1 MPPLQAAFSV
11 GAELARH
18 TDSAP
23 GRGFS
28 KRRRPRSA
36 STESHVAGTKM
47 PPLQAAFSVGAEL
60 ARHADSAPG
69 RGFSKRRRPRS
80 ASTESHV
87 AGTKM
92 PPLQAA
98 FLWVPSVA
106 RHTDSARR
114 VELARLKRP
123 TRRASS
129 PRRQCGWAPPPHPP
143 RLALG
148 APPPPPPPPPPST
161 LRNAGRSTP
170 CVDASG
176 HAAEAVTFS
185 RIRLPLLSSAASS
198 FSFCCCASFAP
209 GHCASM

>member
-36 STESHVAGTKM
+36 STESHVAGTRM
-47 PPLQAAFSVGAEL
+47 PPLQAAFSVGPEL
-60 ARHADSAPG
+60 ARHTDSAPG
-69 RGFSKRRRPRS
+69 RGFSERRRPRS
-80 ASTESHV
+80 ASTESYA

-106 RHTDSARR
+106 RHADSARR
-114 VELARLKRP
+114 VELARLKRKSS
-123 TRRASS
+123 RASS
-129 PRRQCGWAPPPHPP
+129 T
-143 RLALG
+143 LG
-148 APPPPPPPPPPST
+148 
-161 LRNAGRSTP
+161 NAGRSTP

-176 HAAEAVTFS
+176 HAAEAATFS